1 MKEKLLAIAEQYQL
15 DEFQRQI
22 KEILA
27 LNSIK
32 IAFLG
37 AFSAGKTSLINALL
51 GLKLPESPKPTTKSI
66 CLIEPDESV
75 DSNEYFEDCGLDRQN
90 ISFMDFQNL
99 LNGNRNGVAGVR
111 VKPSE
116 VLPLG
121 SVFIDTPGIDNTGS
135 SEGDLT
141 TAYLQFVDAAVICI
155 DVKEG
160 TVKNHILQYLQRP
173 ELELVRE
180 KMIFVL
186 TYADPDKGE
195 NAYDRVILEV
205 ARQLE
210 NGLQIT
216 NVKDK
221 IIAVETHKPGV
232 VEKFESLLQRNVLA
246 KRNNIIE
253 KRIEVDLKLVAQEML
268 KALKNRKENLKL
280 DNDGVCIKIADV
292 RKAMDALEEE
302 KYKHRNDMSNLE
314 EELRS
319 LVAKQMRSYA
329 TSLAVTESSEGSEDI
344 ASQSQEMMKSINELC
359 QNTVDRYV
367 KDVNLNSS
375 ITRVGM
381 DDVIESFKSVDSVKK
396 MAVTVGTGIL
406 FAYLAP
412 AAGIGNAA
420 EAVVGGGVQTV
431 AKEGA
436 KKAVETVAKEGAK
449 KTVETV
455 AKETAKEG
463 AKNVGKKA
471 FLDVVLKEL
480 ATVINTVNPVEL
492 VGTYVASKVKESSF
506 EGVIADKAKSIAQMV
521 VNAVQA
527 SFENQVL
534 NPIENQLVSQ
544 KNALEKLAEERKN
557 NEFNFEKEEIA
568 LETSIKELKALA

>member
-75 DSNEYFEDCGLDRQN
+75 SSNEYFEDCGLDRQN

-173 ELELVRE
+173 ELALVRE

-186 TYADPDKGE
+186 TYASSDKGE
-195 NAYDRVILEV
+195 NAYDRVIQEV

-210 NGLQIT
+210 NGLQIA
-216 NVKDK
+216 NAKDK
-221 IIAVETHKPGV
+221 IITVETHEQGI
-232 VEKFESLLQRNVLA
+232 VEKFENLLKRNVLA
-246 KRNNIIE
+246 KRNDILE
-253 KRIEVDLKLVAQEML
+253 KRIEVNLKLVAQEML
-268 KALKNRKENLKL
+268 KTLKIRKENLKL
-280 DNDGVCIKIADV
+280 DNDGVNKKMSDV
-292 RKAMDALEEE
+292 RKAMDSLEEE
-302 KYKHRNDMSNLE
+302 KYKHRNDMCDLG
-314 EELRS
+314 EELQS
-319 LVAKQMRSYA
+319 LVAKQMKAYA
-329 TSLAVTESSEGSEDI
+329 TSLAVTESDEI
-344 ASQSQEMMKSINELC
+344 ASQSQEMMNSINEIC
-359 QNTVDRYV
+359 QNTVNRYI
-367 KDVNLNSS
+367 KDVNLNPSL
-375 ITRVGM
+375 IRVGM
-381 DDVIESFKSVDSVKK
+381 EDVIESFKSVDSVKNV
-396 MAVTVGTGIL
+396 AVTVGTGIL
-406 FAYLAP
+406 MAYIGP
-412 AAGIGNAA
+412 AAGLGNAA
-420 EAVVGGGVQTV
+420 EAAVGGGVQTM
-431 AKEGA
+431 
-436 KKAVETVAKEGAK
+436 AKEGAK
-449 KTVETV
+449 KTVE
-455 AKETAKEG
+455 KGAKEG
-463 AKNVGKKA
+463 AKKLGKA
-471 FLDVVLKEL
+471 FLGVALKEL
-480 ATVINTVNPVEL
+480 ATVIKTVNPVEL
-492 VGTYVASKVKESSF
+492 VGTYIASKVKESSF
-506 EGVIADKAKSIAQMV
+506 EGIIADKAKNIAQMV
-521 VNAVQA
+521 VNAVQV

-534 NPIENQLVSQ
+534 NPIETQLASQ
-544 KNALEKLAEERKN
+544 MNALEKLREERKN
-557 NEFNFEKEEIA
+557 NEFNFEKEEDA
-568 LETSIKELKALA
+568 LDASIKELKVIA

>member
-15 DEFQRQI
+15 DEFQSQI

-99 LNGNRNGVAGVR
+99 LNGDRNGVAGVR
-111 VKPSE
+111 IKPSE

-160 TVKNHILQYLQRP
+160 TVRNHILQYLQRP

-195 NAYDRVILEV
+195 NAYDRVVQEV

-216 NVKDK
+216 DAKNK
-221 IIAVETHKPGV
+221 IIAIETHKPGV

-253 KRIEVDLKLVAQEML
+253 KRIEVNLKLIAQEML
-268 KALKNRKENLKL
+268 KSLKIRKENLKL
-280 DNDGVCIKIADV
+280 DNDGVSKKIADV
-292 RKAMDALEEE
+292 RKAMDSLEEE
-302 KYKHRNDMSNLE
+302 KYKHRNDMCNLE

-319 LVAKQMRSYA
+319 LVAKKMKTYA
-329 TSLAVTESSEGSEDI
+329 TSLAVTESEDV
-344 ASQSQEMMKSINELC
+344 AFQTQEMMNSINELC
-359 QNTVDRYV
+359 QNTVNRYIKGV
-367 KDVNLNSS
+367 DLDPTL
-375 ITRVGM
+375 IRIGM
-381 DDVIESFKSVDSVKK
+381 DDVVNSFKSVDGVKNV
-396 MAVTVGTGIL
+396 AVTVGTGIL
-406 FAYLAP
+406 MAYIGP
-412 AAGIGNAA
+412 AAGLGNAA
-420 EAVVGGGVQTV
+420 EAAVGGGVQ
-431 AKEGA
+431 KI
-436 KKAVETVAKEGAK
+436 AKEGAK
-449 KTVETV
+449 KTVEKV
-455 AKETAKEG
+455 AKETAKEV

-471 FLDVVLKEL
+471 FLGVALKEL
-480 ATVINTVNPVEL
+480 ATVIKNVNPVEL
-492 VGTYVASKVKESSF
+492 LGTYIASKVKESSF
-506 EGVIADKAKSIAQMV
+506 ESVVADKAKNIAQMV
-521 VNAVQA
+521 VNSVQV

-534 NPIENQLVSQ
+534 NPIETQLASQ
-544 KNALEKLAEERKN
+544 MNALEKLREERKN
-557 NEFNFEKEEIA
+557 NEFNFEKEEDA
-568 LETSIKELKALA
+568 LDASIKELKAIA